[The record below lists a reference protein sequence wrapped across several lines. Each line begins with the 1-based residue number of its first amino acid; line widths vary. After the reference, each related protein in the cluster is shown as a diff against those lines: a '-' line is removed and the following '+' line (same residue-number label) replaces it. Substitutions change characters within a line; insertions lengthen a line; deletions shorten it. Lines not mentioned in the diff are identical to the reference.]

1 SATQSYVST
10 TALNNNQ
17 MTTGINLDEASRQLE
32 NAYNLPRGTL
42 RVTGIVVNNVGTNAA
57 GRRRRRQGL
66 YRKKPGVCS
75 LNWNTVGTT
84 VAGSSAGTA
93 AVPTALDSQLGLLQ
107 GPRDLALDSSGNIY
121 IADTL
126 DNRVVKWASGATTGT
141 LVTGNANGVNGAPA
155 PALDTPSGVFV
166 DANGNVYV
174 TDTVNNRVRFVPAQG
189 VASDITLPAGS
200 SPWGITRDSSTNTL
214 YVTGSGN
221 GKLYQITQNGATSDV
236 ALNLLANPN
245 GVALD
250 STKNRLVIANQAP
263 ANLIS
268 WTIGAAAGTAAAI
281 AGLNPAPGASSG
293 VTFDSS
299 GNMYVA
305 DTANNR
311 ILFFPAGQTTGRI
324 IAGGVNPVAPATAS
338 TLNGPF
344 SVKLDSQGNLYVADT
359 GANRIQ
365 KFSCIL
371 A

>member
-1 SATQSYVST
+1 
-10 TALNNNQ
+10 
-17 MTTGINLDEASRQLE
+17 
-32 NAYNLPRGTL
+32 
-42 RVTGIVVNNVGTNAA
+42 
-57 GRRRRRQGL
+57 
-66 YRKKPGVCS
+66 GVCS
-75 LNWNTVGTT
+75 LNWNTVGMT

-93 AVPTALDSQLGLLQ
+93 ADAAGALTAAAPQLGLLKN
-107 GPRDLALDSSGNIY
+107 PRDLALDSSGNIY
-121 IADTL
+121 IADTS

-141 LVTGNANGVNGAPA
+141 LVTGNADGTNGALA
-155 PALDTPSGVFV
+155 PALDTPSGVLV

-174 TDTVNNRVRFVPAQG
+174 TDTKNNRVRVIPAQG
-189 VASDITLPAGS
+189 VANDITLAGAQ
-200 SPWGITRDSSTNTL
+200 PWGITRDSSTNTL

-221 GKLYQITQNGATSDV
+221 NNLYQITQNGVLTNV
-236 ALNLLANPN
+236 GLNPLTNPN

-250 STKNRLVIANQAP
+250 STKNRLVIANQGAG
-263 ANLIS
+263 NLIS
-268 WTIGAAAGTAAAI
+268 WTIGAAVGTAAPI
-281 AGLNPAPGASSG
+281 TGLNPAPGASSG

-305 DTANNR
+305 DTINNR